1 MPSVYS
7 AFLHGP
13 GQNVPW
19 LVDTLMGSDIEWSL
33 KMAAR
38 PGPSFRAQHQIRLH
52 ALPILQACTT
62 NVSRV

>member
-7 AFLHGP
+7 AFLHEP

-33 KMAAR
+33 KMDWN
-38 PGPSFRAQHQIRLH
+38 GVW
-52 ALPILQACTT
+52 PI
-62 NVSRV
+62 V